1 MERLFFGTITG
12 CFLAV
17 ITINTHGILSTQNK
31 AIKSLNNNDSGRCFL
46 LSRRECQNKT
56 ASPSPSTSEG
66 PTTPLPSSLPLSISG
81 TGSTSTSTN
90 GGA

>member
-1 MERLFFGTITG
+1 MSKFAQWYLLGVAVPVLSIHLIT
-12 CFLAV
+12 
-17 ITINTHGILSTQNK
+17 ILSTSNK
-31 AIKSLNNNDSGRCFL
+31 SNKTSSNHDSGECVL
-46 LSRRECQNKT
+46 ISRREYQNKT

-66 PTTPLPSSLPLSISG
+66 PTTPLPSSLPLPISG